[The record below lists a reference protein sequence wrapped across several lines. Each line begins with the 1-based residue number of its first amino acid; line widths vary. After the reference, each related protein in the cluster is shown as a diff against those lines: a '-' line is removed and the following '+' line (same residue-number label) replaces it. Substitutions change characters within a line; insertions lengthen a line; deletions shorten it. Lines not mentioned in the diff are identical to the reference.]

1 MGNENPMKTTR
12 FNQSSENENTESE
25 IDKKTSLFKSVYPI
39 NAIYNTCKAAF
50 LKRQSN
56 IQWFRFTTH

>member
-1 MGNENPMKTTR
+1 MKTTR

-25 IDKKTSLFKSVYPI
+25 IDKKTSLFKSLYPI

-50 LKRQSN
+50 LKRQS
-56 IQWFRFTTH
+56 IIL

>member
-25 IDKKTSLFKSVYPI
+25 IDKKTSLFESLYPI

-50 LKRQSN
+50 LKRQS
-56 IQWFRFTTH
+56 IILWFRFTTH